1 MKTTLKISE
10 ITTEWLASLD
20 IVELTR
26 RSYRYKLT
34 LWFRYLTLEKVD
46 TRAPRRKN
54 VIEYKRYLERSNKS
68 ELTVDGYVTVVKLF
82 YKYLEERS
90 YYENIAAGVRSSH
103 LAYEHRKESLT
114 AIEAAA
120 LLSSIETDTP
130 RGARDKM
137 IIALMLIYGL
147 RACEVG
153 RIDVGEFTRDENG
166 ICYLKLMRKGRR
178 EKRETIAVSG
188 ELYTLYTKLAHGAAI
203 ATPLFK
209 AAAGENK
216 GGRITSATVGRI
228 AKARLRAIG
237 IDRPQITGHSLRHTC
252 ASLLIE
258 RGVAVED
265 VRDVLGHSST
275 TTTRLYIQAAQK
287 AKILRNNPSLMLD
300 RELF

>member
-1 MKTTLKISE
+1 MRTTLKISE
-10 ITTEWLASLD
+10 IITEWLASLD

-26 RSYRYKLT
+26 RSYNYKLM
-34 LWFRYLTLEKVD
+34 LWFRYLARQKVD
-46 TRAPRRKN
+46 TRAPKRRN
-54 VIEYKRYLERSNKS
+54 VIEYKRELEHSNKS

-82 YKYLEERS
+82 YKYLEEQN

-120 LLSSIETDTP
+120 LLASIETDTP

-137 IIALMLIYGL
+137 IVALMLIYGL

-166 ICYLKLMRKGRR
+166 VCYLKLRRKGRR

-188 ELYTLYTKLAHGAAI
+188 EIYTLAKELSQGQKQG
-203 ATPLFK
+203 TPIFK
-209 AAAGENK
+209 ATSGGNK
-216 GGRITSATVGRI
+216 GDRITSTTVGRI
-228 AKARLRAIG
+228 AKHRLRAVG

-300 RELF
+300 SELL